1 MHLRRFITVLAAGL
15 TALLAPAVL
24 HGQARDDQFKRDAF
38 SQNYTDT
45 SKQAKTDS
53 SQLFSFKQY
62 FGSLAHKRP
71 GQVQNL
77 FMGSTVFV
85 GGGQIYNRQY
95 WKLPVVYGGIGA
107 GVGMG
112 VYFNNQYKTTGDE
125 KFKKYST
132 WSFVGAGLVWWG
144 SLLDMTANFKTDR
157 RPDPGKSTVYSI
169 LLPGLGQ
176 VYNGEY
182 WKIPIYWGAMAGG
195 VYYYATN
202 RRNYQRYKWIYDQAT
217 STEPDVEKP
226 PISAENALYYR
237 DVFRRYRDY
246 SILATALFYVVQI
259 VDANVFA
266 YMQDFEMDD
275 DISLRIEPTVITPE
289 FASAPAMGVGLT
301 LRF

>member
-1 MHLRRFITVLAAGL
+1 MKFRVLTVIAAL
-15 TALLAPAVL
+15 LLAPAVL

-38 SQNYTDT
+38 SQNYADT

-95 WKLPVVYGGIGA
+95 WKLPVIYGGIGA
-107 GVGMG
+107 GVGLG
-112 VYFNNQYKTTGDE
+112 IHFNNQYKNTGDE

-132 WSFVGAGLVWWG
+132 WSYIGAGVTWWA
-144 SLLDMTANFKTDR
+144 SLMDMTVSFKTDR
-157 RPDPGKSTVYSI
+157 RPDPGKSTLYSI

-176 VYNGEY
+176 IYNGEY
-182 WKIPIYWGAMAGG
+182 WKLPIYYGLMAGG
-195 VYYYATN
+195 IHFYLDN
-202 RRNYQRYKWIYDQAT
+202 KRNYERYKWIYDQAT
-217 STEPDVEKP
+217 RDDVPQAEKP
-226 PISAENALYYR
+226 PVSAENALYMR

-246 SILATALFYVVQI
+246 SILATALFYVVQV

-266 YMQDFEMDD
+266 YMTDFEVND
-275 DISLRIEPTVITPE
+275 DITLRMEPTVITPE
-289 FASAPAMGVGLT
+289 FAQAPGLGVGFT

>member
-1 MHLRRFITVLAAGL
+1 MKSRLLTVIAAL
-15 TALLAPAVL
+15 LLAPAVL

-38 SQNYTDT
+38 SQNYADT

-53 SQLFSFKQY
+53 TQLFSFRQY

-77 FMGSTVFV
+77 FIGSTVFV

-107 GVGMG
+107 GVGLG
-112 VYFNNQYKTTGDE
+112 IHFNNQYKNTGDE

-132 WSFVGAGLVWWG
+132 LSFIGAGVTWWA
-144 SLLDMTANFKTDR
+144 SLMDMTVSFKSDQ
-157 RPDPGKSTVYSI
+157 RPDPGKATLYSV

-176 VYNGEY
+176 IYNGEY
-182 WKIPIYWGAMAGG
+182 WKLPIYYGAMAGG
-195 VYYYATN
+195 LYYYTTN
-202 RRNYQRYKWIYDQAT
+202 RKNYQRYKWIYDQAT
-217 STEPDVEKP
+217 SEDTTVEKP

-237 DVFRRYRDY
+237 DLFRRYRDY
-246 SILATALFYVVQI
+246 SLLATALFYVVQV
-259 VDANVFA
+259 VDANVFS
-266 YMQDFEMDD
+266 YMQDFEIDD
-275 DISLRIEPTVITPE
+275 DIVLRVEPTVISPQ
-289 FASAPAMGVGLT
+289 FATAPGMGVGLT